1 MGMAFRQKNA
11 KALRMGASKRA
22 LDGGHSVRRAVAI
35 GHSIEDSMKPT
46 THKSA
51 SALDH
56 SKVGKWTRAERKEY
70 R

>member
-22 LDGGHSVRRAVAI
+22 LGGGDSVRRAVAI
-35 GHSIEDSMKPT
+35 GHSVEDRMKPT

-51 SALDH
+51 NALDH
-56 SKVGKWTRAERKEY
+56 SKVGKWARGERREY